1 MWVRYFVW
9 NFKGFL
15 HINYLAPTLKD
26 VGPGKKILPW
36 GAKFNLQNLFSP
48 SPLSKINTLN
58 HQGFFTEMF
67 YVMWFTGYSPPKM
80 NYFFKIVF
88 EMPPRS
94 LYSIE
99 GFFFI
104 TWDISVPKNNGR
116 YKCILS
122 FFFLEKFSIKRVNY
136 RNWYQDWGRWWRNN
150 DRNGGINFYSIM
162 MKQNQLQIN
171 KRMQGKCSKL
181 PQNCLSYSMVTCAQ
195 LAIVQWSHVTWLFL
209 PGNTCSNHCD
219 VKTRFVTLNFS
230 HTLHK
235 NNWQNTHYNSW

>member
-1 MWVRYFVW
+1 MEKRWTSLQMKVS
-9 NFKGFL
+9 NFLKSVKGL
-15 HINYLAPTLKD
+15 LT
-26 VGPGKKILPW
+26 
-36 GAKFNLQNLFSP
+36 
-48 SPLSKINTLN
+48 
-58 HQGFFTEMF
+58 FTCCQCC
-67 YVMWFTGYSPPKM
+67 YPRGYC
-80 NYFFKIVF
+80 
-88 EMPPRS
+88 
-94 LYSIE
+94 SI
-99 GFFFI
+99 G
-104 TWDISVPKNNGR
+104 
-116 YKCILS
+116 
-122 FFFLEKFSIKRVNY
+122 Y
-136 RNWYQDWGRWWRNN
+136 RNWYQVWGHWPGKLTTARGRSPRAVVSFPGRWWRNN

-235 NNWQNTHYNSW
+235 NNWLNTHYNSW

>member
-1 MWVRYFVW
+1 MKDKLLTESIIGIDTKIEVIV
-9 NFKGFL
+9 
-15 HINYLAPTLKD
+15 ASPTTWEAHHS
-26 VGPGKKILPW
+26 PR
-36 GAKFNLQNLFSP
+36 AKPEGCGEL
-48 SPLSKINTLN
+48 
-58 HQGFFTEMF
+58 
-67 YVMWFTGYSPPKM
+67 
-80 NYFFKIVF
+80 
-88 EMPPRS
+88 PRS
-94 LYSIE
+94 LV
-99 GFFFI
+99 
-104 TWDISVPKNNGR
+104 TQQWPKSLLRHQRPGKLTTARGR
-116 YKCILS
+116 SPRAVVS
-122 FFFLEKFSIKRVNY
+122 FP
-136 RNWYQDWGRWWRNN
+136 GRWWRNN

-171 KRMQGKCSKL
+171 KRIQGKCSKL

>member
-1 MWVRYFVW
+1 MRQHCTTLDNVW
-9 NFKGFL
+9 QRCTTSITTL
-15 HINYLAPTLKD
+15 HNVAIHSFSCTVYN
-26 VGPGKKILPW
+26 V
-36 GAKFNLQNLFSP
+36 AKRAANAVTKLHSMQGCNVLQRCNNVVL
-48 SPLSKINTLN
+48 LS
-58 HQGFFTEMF
+58 G
-67 YVMWFTGYSPPKM
+67 
-80 NYFFKIVF
+80 
-88 EMPPRS
+88 
-94 LYSIE
+94 
-99 GFFFI
+99 
-104 TWDISVPKNNGR
+104 
-116 YKCILS
+116 
-122 FFFLEKFSIKRVNY
+122 
-136 RNWYQDWGRWWRNN
+136 N

>member
-1 MWVRYFVW
+1 M
-9 NFKGFL
+9 
-15 HINYLAPTLKD
+15 
-26 VGPGKKILPW
+26 
-36 GAKFNLQNLFSP
+36 
-48 SPLSKINTLN
+48 
-58 HQGFFTEMF
+58 
-67 YVMWFTGYSPPKM
+67 
-80 NYFFKIVF
+80 
-88 EMPPRS
+88 
-94 LYSIE
+94 
-99 GFFFI
+99 
-104 TWDISVPKNNGR
+104 
-116 YKCILS
+116 S
-122 FFFLEKFSIKRVNY
+122 FP
-136 RNWYQDWGRWWRNN
+136 GRWWRNN

-235 NNWQNTHYNSW
+235 NNWQNTHHNSWLTVQDWSKCFDKIISEKYTLFTRVELTDWNTPRLFLMFYIHLHLLSIAFWKLWFNLTMESFKSSCIWKHPLFWLMILF

>member
-1 MWVRYFVW
+1 MRQLRRADNLLGSVGRVIMQIVIEYCISDGVYDIGIDT
-9 NFKGFL
+9 K
-15 HINYLAPTLKD
+15 IEVIVASPTT
-26 VGPGKKILPW
+26 W
-36 GAKFNLQNLFSP
+36 EAHHSP
-48 SPLSKINTLN
+48 RA
-58 HQGFFTEMF
+58 
-67 YVMWFTGYSPPKM
+67 V
-80 NYFFKIVF
+80 V
-88 EMPPRS
+88 
-94 LYSIE
+94 
-99 GFFFI
+99 
-104 TWDISVPKNNGR
+104 
-116 YKCILS
+116 S
-122 FFFLEKFSIKRVNY
+122 FP
-136 RNWYQDWGRWWRNN
+136 GRWWRNN

-181 PQNCLSYSMVTCAQ
+181 PQNCLGYSMVTCAQ

>member
-1 MWVRYFVW
+1 MLSATQFGVQIFECNGVFVAYYSMEV
-9 NFKGFL
+9 
-15 HINYLAPTLKD
+15 YLGKMIIAMCVIGIDTKIEVIVASPTTWLRPRA
-26 VGPGKKILPW
+26 VV
-36 GAKFNLQNLFSP
+36 S
-48 SPLSKINTLN
+48 
-58 HQGFFTEMF
+58 FT
-67 YVMWFTGYSPPKM
+67 
-80 NYFFKIVF
+80 
-88 EMPPRS
+88 
-94 LYSIE
+94 
-99 GFFFI
+99 
-104 TWDISVPKNNGR
+104 
-116 YKCILS
+116 
-122 FFFLEKFSIKRVNY
+122 
-136 RNWYQDWGRWWRNN
+136 GRWWRNN

-230 HTLHK
+230 HTLHE

>member
-1 MWVRYFVW
+1 MTQMLWQHFQSWVSYLVMRYWYYEPGYHEVIGIDT
-9 NFKGFL
+9 K
-15 HINYLAPTLKD
+15 IEVIVASPTT
-26 VGPGKKILPW
+26 W
-36 GAKFNLQNLFSP
+36 EAHHSP
-48 SPLSKINTLN
+48 RA
-58 HQGFFTEMF
+58 
-67 YVMWFTGYSPPKM
+67 V
-80 NYFFKIVF
+80 V
-88 EMPPRS
+88 
-94 LYSIE
+94 
-99 GFFFI
+99 
-104 TWDISVPKNNGR
+104 
-116 YKCILS
+116 S
-122 FFFLEKFSIKRVNY
+122 FP
-136 RNWYQDWGRWWRNN
+136 GRWWRKN

-235 NNWQNTHYNSW
+235 NNWQNTH

>member
-1 MWVRYFVW
+1 MNATLICNSFILYGCIVW
-9 NFKGFL
+9 SINPPPTHSDKYT
-15 HINYLAPTLKD
+15 HIYNITLIISLWQKHHNTCFPTIEYKNRWDRFEKQL
-26 VGPGKKILPW
+26 VICLIGKQI
-36 GAKFNLQNLFSP
+36 
-48 SPLSKINTLN
+48 
-58 HQGFFTEMF
+58 
-67 YVMWFTGYSPPKM
+67 
-80 NYFFKIVF
+80 
-88 EMPPRS
+88 
-94 LYSIE
+94 
-99 GFFFI
+99 
-104 TWDISVPKNNGR
+104 
-116 YKCILS
+116 C
-122 FFFLEKFSIKRVNY
+122 Y
-136 RNWYQDWGRWWRNN
+136 RNWYQDWGHCCVTNDLGSSPQPEGEARGRSPRAVVSFPGRWWRNN

-219 VKTRFVTLNFS
+219 VKTKFVTLNFS